1 MILNWRNH
9 FVGVSSA
16 IAIAGVSLIV
26 TYHTGLAPG
35 GNLTITQAPVEDLE
49 QATSPNGKLTQIA
62 AEDLEQLAQPHGVV
76 TQVVVELLI
85 PFSCN
90 LAPPPPPPPPGCVA
104 AIPNDPA
111 SNGPGCPENL
121 ANV

>member
-16 IAIAGVSLIV
+16 IAIAGASQIY
-26 TYHTGLAPG
+26 TFPAGLAPG
-35 GNLTITQAPVEDLE
+35 GNLTITQEAVEDLE
-49 QATSPNGKLTQIA
+49 VVASPNGKITQISR
-62 AEDLEQLAQPHGVV
+62 EDLEQLAQPNGKL

-90 LAPPPPPPPPGCVA
+90 LAPPPPPPPPGCVTA
-104 AIPNDPA
+104 LPNDPS